1 LSAVVAAVA
10 TLAALAKADDEG
22 HGKHAKV
29 LKEATFKDEV
39 AKGAHF
45 VMFYAPWCGHC
56 KRLAPTW
63 DELAEDYLE
72 DKKDVAIAKVDCTE
86 ETSLCS
92 SQDVTGYPTL
102 KFFKDAEAAG
112 VKYRGKRD
120 QKSLERFID
129 EQMGRAPT
137 EEEEIAMEPEV
148 AVAEKG
154 LYTLTEKSFK
164 NHIAKGDTFV
174 KFYAPWCGHC
184 KKLAP
189 TWDELAQKIDGD
201 KDLEAT
207 IAKVDCTKAQSLC
220 QDNEIRGYPTLAF
233 FRKGEKVET
242 YSGARTLKELYTFVQ
257 SMGSSINVADAVKA
271 TKVTEKGGEEEE
283 SVKVLDANNF
293 DDVISG
299 DGVTAFVKFFAPW
312 CGHCK
317 RLAPT
322 WTQLADKYK
331 DNDKVIIAKVDCTSD
346 GNKNKDLC
354 NDQGVN
360 GFPTLNIYRG
370 GKKVEE
376 FNGKRGLEDLTAF
389 VDKIHKAVPEK
400 EEL

>member
-1 LSAVVAAVA
+1 MRLFLSAVFAATAFYAAV
-10 TLAALAKADDEG
+10 KAGDD

-29 LKEATFKDEV
+29 LKVSTFKEEV
-39 AKGAHF
+39 SKGAHF

-63 DELAEDYLE
+63 DELAEDYIE
-72 DKKDVAIAKVDCTE
+72 DNKDVVIAKVDCTE

-92 SQDVTGYPTL
+92 DQDVTGYPTL
-102 KFFKDAEAAG
+102 KFFKDGPEMG

-148 AVAEKG
+148 AVAENG

-164 NHIAKGDTFV
+164 GHVEKGDTFV

-189 TWDELAQKIDGD
+189 TWDELAQKVEAAN
-201 KDLEAT
+201 DLKAT
-207 IAKVDCTKAQSLC
+207 IAKVDCTKAQNLC
-220 QDNEIRGYPTLAF
+220 QDHGVRGYPTLAF

-242 YSGARTLKELYTFVQ
+242 YSGARSLKELTDFVRTM
-257 SMGSSINVADAVKA
+257 SDAPKEEVKEA
-271 TKVTEKGGEEEE
+271 GDEAKEE
-283 SVKVLDANNF
+283 SVKVLDASNF
-293 DDVISG
+293 EEAIKAE
-299 DGVTAFVKFFAPW
+299 GVTFVKFFAPW

-322 WTQLADKYK
+322 WTQLADKFA
-331 DNDKVIIAKVDCTSD
+331 DNEAVSIAKVDCTSND
-346 GNKNKDLC
+346 NKNKELC
-354 NDQGVN
+354 NAQGVD
-360 GFPTLNIYRG
+360 GFPTLNIYRDG
-370 GKKVEE
+370 QKIDE
-376 FNGKRGLEDLTAF
+376 FNGKRGLEDLANF
-389 VDKIHKAVPEK
+389 VEKSLEKKFEK